1 MNQVFISILEVIDSH
16 KSEEIIT
23 VLKRQPESMRAKVE
37 EISVDMWGGFKKV
50 IREVFPNAV
59 IVIDRFHVMK
69 LVNNSMN

>member
-1 MNQVFISILEVIDSH
+1 LNQVFISILEVIDSH